1 MNEKIT
7 EPLSPKINNENN
19 LRNNKIN
26 ANFENQET
34 KDFEVHNNDE
44 YNKKLQN
51 TSPYESKTIGR
62 ISPYVERK
70 KQKIEAVSGVQ
81 IKLGHNGNL
90 FQKKKNG
97 NKKRLDRNGIEIN
110 SKNKKKVK
118 LTFIDNISSQP
129 LVEIIDVENFKE
141 FNFVSMPSLED
152 LYVKNTSCCSC
163 IFF

>member
-90 FQKKKNG
+90 FQKKK
-97 NKKRLDRNGIEIN
+97 KWK
-110 SKNKKKVK
+110 
-118 LTFIDNISSQP
+118 
-129 LVEIIDVENFKE
+129 
-141 FNFVSMPSLED
+141 
-152 LYVKNTSCCSC
+152 
-163 IFF
+163 

>member
-1 MNEKIT
+1 MDEKIT

-81 IKLGHNGNL
+81 IKLGH
-90 FQKKKNG
+90 KKNLL
-97 NKKRLDRNGIEIN
+97 KKQKYG
-110 SKNKKKVK
+110 NKKKVK
-118 LTFIDNISSQP
+118 LTFIENISSQP

-141 FNFVSMPSLED
+141 LNFVSMPSLED